1 MLSFCPPFHSVRLQR
16 VQQMQRSVAAHAKGV
31 DADPILEQAVAILTE
46 PEAAVRLPEQALAKK
61 RKVLSVDLRRV
72 EGF

>member
-1 MLSFCPPFHSVRLQR
+1 MLSLCPPFHSVRLQR
-16 VQQMQRSVAAHAKGV
+16 VQQLQRSVAAHAKGV

-61 RKVLSVDLRRV
+61 RKVLSVDLRRG